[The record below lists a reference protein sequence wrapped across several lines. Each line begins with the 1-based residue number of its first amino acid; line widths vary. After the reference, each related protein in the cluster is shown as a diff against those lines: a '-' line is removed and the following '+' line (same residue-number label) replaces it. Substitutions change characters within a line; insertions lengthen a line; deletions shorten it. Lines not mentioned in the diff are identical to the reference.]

1 MIKAE
6 ILTILAMMRFI
17 LTIVLIIMC
26 LGVQSQAPKYS
37 NEFLSIGVGARALGM
52 GSAHAA
58 ASNDAFSGYWN
69 PSGILENKSNLS
81 IGLMHAEY
89 FAGLANYEFGSL
101 IAKIDKTS
109 AVGLSYIRF
118 GVDDIP
124 DTSDLLDANGNID
137 YDRVS
142 TFSAIDNAF
151 LFSYAKDLNSSIKG
165 LSVGGNVKIIKRK
178 VGSYANAWGFGID
191 ISGKYRTGPFTFAFV
206 GRDITST
213 FNAWSFDVTS
223 LQEVFTLTENEI
235 PQNSVE
241 VTLPK
246 LVFAAAYGLDITAD
260 IKGLFE
266 IDFDMT
272 TDGRRNTL
280 IAGDVLS
287 LDPKFGSEFS
297 YKEMVYLRIGTK
309 NYQKVLEL
317 DGSNTSLL
325 EPSFGV
331 GLKLKDARIDYA
343 LSNIGSGSVAPISHI
358 FSINLGINKK

>member
-1 MIKAE
+1 
-6 ILTILAMMRFI
+6 MMRFI

-142 TFSAIDNAF
+142 TFQLLIT
-151 LFSYAKDLNSSIKG
+151 
-165 LSVGGNVKIIKRK
+165 LSC
-178 VGSYANAWGFGID
+178 FH
-191 ISGKYRTGPFTFAFV
+191 T
-206 GRDITST
+206 
-213 FNAWSFDVTS
+213 
-223 LQEVFTLTENEI
+223 Q
-235 PQNSVE
+235 
-241 VTLPK
+241 
-246 LVFAAAYGLDITAD
+246 
-260 IKGLFE
+260 
-266 IDFDMT
+266 
-272 TDGRRNTL
+272 
-280 IAGDVLS
+280 
-287 LDPKFGSEFS
+287 
-297 YKEMVYLRIGTK
+297 RI
-309 NYQKVLEL
+309 
-317 DGSNTSLL
+317 
-325 EPSFGV
+325 
-331 GLKLKDARIDYA
+331 
-343 LSNIGSGSVAPISHI
+343 
-358 FSINLGINKK
+358 